1 MKHIGV
7 NGTAKEASAI
17 VVPPGIV
24 NWSSD
29 RTRLEWQ
36 TSSFYPQWCTGHVSV
51 TKRRSHTRVW
61 VVKGVLVETLQAHQ
75 AGVSAVGG
83 RHARSWR
90 SSSSGHVLLHLNRIN
105 GADGISSRPHGRR
118 ISRSSGSGSGSGGW
132 IGCGDAVL
140 ASTTLSTQIH
150 TASTLSAVA
159 RTR

>member
-1 MKHIGV
+1 MKHVGV
-7 NGTAKEASAI
+7 NGTAEEASAV
-17 VVPPGIV
+17 VVPPRIV

-36 TSSFYPQWCTGHVSV
+36 TPCFYPQRCTRHVSV
-51 TKRRSHTRVW
+51 AKCRGHTRIW
-61 VVKGVLVETLQAHQ
+61 VVKGILVEALQAHQ
-75 AGVSAVGG
+75 ARVSAVSG

-90 SSSSGHVLLHLNRIN
+90 SGSSSHVLLHLHRIN

-118 ISRSSGSGSGSGGW
+118 ISRSGCSSGDGGW

-140 ASTTLSTQIH
+140 ASTTLSAQIH
-150 TASTLSAVA
+150 TAGTLSAVA